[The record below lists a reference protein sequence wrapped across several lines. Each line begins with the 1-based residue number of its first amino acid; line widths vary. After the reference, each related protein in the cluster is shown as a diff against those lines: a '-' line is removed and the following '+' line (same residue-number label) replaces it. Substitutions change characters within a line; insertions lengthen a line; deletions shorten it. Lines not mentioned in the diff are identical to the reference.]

1 MFGIVGVFEGH
12 FLHPSLTHIS
22 DHRLGIGRHLAGQVA
37 NITRRQIES
46 HLVSGI
52 ACIRRTHQ
60 RGNGLHHVGGRIPS
74 LVRAHSSILA
84 GHHPAYGVVDVDEF
98 TDLDLSVLGDQE
110 RHHRHARLYVDR
122 IGIQIGHHNL
132 LNGHVHL
139 HVHVAIPL
147 TRRD

>member
-74 LVRAHSSILA
+74 LVRAHSSA
-84 GHHPAYGVVDVDEF
+84 VACHHPAHGVVDVDEF
-98 TDLDLSVLGDQE
+98 TNLNLSVLVGHE
-110 RHHRHARLYVDR
+110 RHHRHAHLYVNR
-122 IGIQIGHHNL
+122 IGI
-132 LNGHVHL
+132 
-139 HVHVAIPL
+139 
-147 TRRD
+147 